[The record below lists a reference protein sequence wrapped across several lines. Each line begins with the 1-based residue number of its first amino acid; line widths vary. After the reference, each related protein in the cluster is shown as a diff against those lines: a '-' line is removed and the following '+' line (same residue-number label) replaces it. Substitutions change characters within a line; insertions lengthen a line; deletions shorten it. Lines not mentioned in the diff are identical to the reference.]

1 MPSIEDQPAPP
12 IELGLD
18 RRERGDSFETLS
30 HIYSAGRPSYP
41 GEFIA
46 SLTSPLI
53 QAPDAHVLEVGAGT
67 GQATARLAELFARV
81 TAIEP
86 GTTLCRQT
94 RERMTSHSHVDVH
107 ESYFEDWTHGGPY
120 DCIFSASA
128 FHWTDPTR
136 SYGLARNLLKPGGT
150 LAFVTYC
157 ELIGDNAWE
166 QRCTEIRA
174 LFTRHAPHHKGPRFG
189 TRTAQELSSG
199 LHAYGESIGQ
209 ALEFVEFGK
218 PLEAAQVPVQD
229 MFGPVTIKIELE
241 QRRYNAEGFV
251 AALESY
257 GAFRR
262 MNEGARVA
270 VKKDVR
276 AYVLSDCQDSIDR
289 PFALVGLAA
298 ARTP

>member
-1 MPSIEDQPAPP
+1 MPSTEDQPAPP

-18 RRERGDSFETLS
+18 RRERGDSFESLS

-46 SLTSPLI
+46 SLTSPLA

-67 GQATARLAELFARV
+67 GQATVRLAELFSRV

-86 GTTLCRQT
+86 GHTLCRQT
-94 RERMTSHSHVDVH
+94 LERMAPQTHVDVH
-107 ESYFEDWTHGGPY
+107 EAYFEDWTHGGPY

-136 SYGLARNLLKPGGT
+136 SYELARNLLKLGGK
-150 LAFVTYC
+150 LAFVTYS
-157 ELIGDNAWE
+157 ELIGDEVWE
-166 QRCTEIRA
+166 QRCTDIRA

-189 TRTAQELSSG
+189 TRTAEELSSG
-199 LHAYGESIGQ
+199 LHTYSESIGQ

-218 PLEAAQVPVQD
+218 PLEAAQVPFQD
-229 MFGPVTIKIELE
+229 MFGPVTVKFDVE
-241 QRRYNAEGFV
+241 QRHYSAEGFV

-262 MNEGARVA
+262 MNESARAA
-270 VKKDVR
+270 VKKDVH
-276 AYVLSDCQDSIDR
+276 AYALNECQDSLYR

-298 ARTP
+298 TRTS